1 MKVRKVK
8 SIIRVLKKKGFELHP
23 EKDHHNFYYLMVDGK
38 KSSIYTYFSHG
49 TDEYGS
55 SLMGMIKKQLCFQN
69 SKTAEDFFDCP
80 LTKEKYIDLLKD
92 QGDLN

>member
-1 MKVRKVK
+1 MKARKVK
-8 SIIRVLKKKGFELHP
+8 DLMKVLKKKGFELNP

-49 TDEYGS
+49 KTEYAT
-55 SLMGMIKKQLCFQN
+55 SLMQMIKRQLCFQN
-69 SKTAEDFFDCP
+69 TKTAEDFFDCP
-80 LTKEKYIDLLKD
+80 LTKEKYIEILKE